1 MSRTRE
7 WVKFASLVGIALGLA
22 VAFAAIIDLPRRPLA
37 AQQPQTEIFR
47 QQKPAPVE
55 AAQPVVDLGNA
66 FTAVAEVVRPA
77 VVYISARQ
85 SVEAA
90 REQQQHPELPPGFE
104 QFFDQRDLEPQP
116 RAGSGSGFILSSD
129 GYIMTNNHVVAPFD
143 ELTVRLFDGREF
155 DAETIGR
162 DANTDIAIIKIDAS
176 DLPTVALGDS
186 DDLHVGEWVLAIG
199 TPLGDAFSFTVT
211 AGIVSGRGRD
221 LRLNRS
227 QWRISDFIQTDAAVN
242 PGNSGGPL
250 VNING
255 QVVGVNAA
263 IASRTGLYAGYSFA
277 IPVNLAKIIG
287 DQLIREGKVTRA
299 ALGVQVRDATAADAE
314 YAGLQRVRGVM
325 IVAFSG
331 ENSPAEQ
338 AGLEAEDIIVVL
350 DGQEVDYVAQLQQIV
365 GFKRPG
371 ETVEVTVR
379 RHGGVEHTFTVRLQ
393 EAQEAEP
400 QQIAQVEPIEQPRGG
415 SYEDKLGV
423 RVEELSDEM
432 LRADRRLGTDQRGLV
447 ITEVDPS
454 GPARDVLDAADSRRG
469 LLPIITHVNGERV
482 TTLEDLGRVLP
493 DVAPGE
499 VVSLRLFILL
509 ARQAQQSV
517 IVRYRAGGQ

>member
-116 RAGSGSGFILSSD
+116 QAGSGSGFILSSD

-155 DAETIGR
+155 EAEVVGR
-162 DANTDIAIIKIDAS
+162 DPNTDIAIIKIDAS

-186 DDLHVGEWVLAIG
+186 DDLRVGEWVLAIG

-211 AGIVSGRGRD
+211 AGIVSGRGR
-221 LRLNRS
+221 RLGLNTN
-227 QWRISDFIQTDAAVN
+227 QWAISDFIQTDAAVN

-287 DQLIREGKVTRA
+287 DQLIREGEVTRA
-299 ALGVQVRDATAADAE
+299 ALGVQVQDATAADAE
-314 YAGLQRVRGVM
+314 YAGLPRVRGVM

-338 AGLEAEDIIVVL
+338 AGLEAEDIIVEL

-379 RHGGVEHTFTVRLQ
+379 RRGGVERTFTVRLQ

-415 SYEDKLGV
+415 SFEDNKLGI

-432 LRADRRLGTDQRGLV
+432 LRADRRLGNDQRGLV

-482 TTLEDLGRVLP
+482 TTLDDLERVLP
-493 DVAPGE
+493 SVAPGE
-499 VVSLRLFILL
+499 VVSLRLYIL
-509 ARQAQQSV
+509 ARQTQRTG